1 MSLRD
6 LVTQHLGSSAIIAAA
21 AAVLDARINGTRL
34 DPRLQTRIDDL
45 FVSLG
50 ITDLTEGLSDP
61 EMRQLLGEIRFI
73 TLLDTKL
80 LFPQNLSLAW
90 NHNETGIL
98 QAGADVSAGFAE
110 ALKHK
115 VAPNLSGL
123 GERLESGNAT
133 FLDVGVGA
141 AGLAI
146 AMTRLWPSLKV
157 VGIDLWPP
165 SLALARD
172 NVQRAGL
179 TDRIELRQQSVVDLH
194 DEAAFDLAWLPS
206 LFLPKEIISVA
217 CTQVHS
223 ALRPGQWLLFAM
235 ANPSTDAVAGS
246 TVRLRTVL
254 WGGCVVEF
262 DEIERLLIQIGYV
275 DVRALPVPPGS
286 VIALIAARRKPS
298 Q

>member
-34 DPRLQTRIDDL
+34 DPRLQARIDDL

-172 NVQRAGL
+172 NLMRHE
-179 TDRIELRQQSVVDLH
+179 RELVEHALAYLARGRQ
-194 DEAAFDLAWLPS
+194 
-206 LFLPKEIISVA
+206 
-217 CTQVHS
+217 
-223 ALRPGQWLLFAM
+223 
-235 ANPSTDAVAGS
+235 
-246 TVRLRTVL
+246 
-254 WGGCVVEF
+254 
-262 DEIERLLIQIGYV
+262 
-275 DVRALPVPPGS
+275 
-286 VIALIAARRKPS
+286 
-298 Q
+298 